1 MDDSKSIFRDMIQ
14 TAIDLDLNKSE
25 LQVFLAVLKQT
36 LGFGKVSDPLSYGR
50 IAMIIHKRKDHV
62 KEAIGR
68 LLQTD
73 LFDTAKHTYFDY
85 TYSIGAAFLINH
97 RGDFYT
103 PTLPKTQ
110 AGYTRMEKF
119 CEAQDTI
126 KATSPKNNY
135 PTQASVEAIAEPI
148 STPTHPKYTEP
159 KHCCRTE
166 CGQHKSSPN
175 KSDPS
180 DPPEVETAASET
192 PLEAQTDKHPT
203 QNANNS
209 NFDWTQTEMPILPK
223 SIEAHNHAKIYAIF
237 KQGTLDH
244 AKNALSVF
252 TDMESKKVIQSP
264 TGLLIS
270 LSKSA
275 QKGELSLPNSIPQID
290 LSKVPLCAAHL
301 PYDPE
306 QAEIDAKQIQEKA
319 KRHDK
324 AREARETAKKIEAAS
339 QNSKAKQTEEDDFP
353 SEGSLSSITRHLHA
367 KNEKFLKSLE

>member
-50 IAMIIHKRKDHV
+50 IAMIVHKRKDHV

-85 TYSIGAAFLINH
+85 TYSIGAAFLLNH
-97 RGDFYT
+97 RGNFYT

-119 CEAQDTI
+119 CEVQDTTTEVNPPTNNNPI
-126 KATSPKNNY
+126 PAVASHPKQAESKPCCQTECEQHKSAPNQSNPTEVEVKATS
-135 PTQASVEAIAEPI
+135 
-148 STPTHPKYTEP
+148 
-159 KHCCRTE
+159 
-166 CGQHKSSPN
+166 
-175 KSDPS
+175 
-180 DPPEVETAASET
+180 ETDNHS
-192 PLEAQTDKHPT
+192 T
-203 QNANNS
+203 QNTNS
-209 NFDWTQTEMPILPK
+209 SSFDWTQTEMPILPK
-223 SIEAHNHAKIYAIF
+223 SIEASNHAKIYAIF

-252 TDMESKKVIQSP
+252 TEMESKKVIHSP

-270 LSKSA
+270 LSQSA
-275 QKGELSLPNSIPQID
+275 QKGELTLPDSSPQID
-290 LSKVPLCAAHL
+290 LSNVPLCAAHL
-301 PYDPE
+301 PYNPE
-306 QAEIDAKQIQEKA
+306 QVEIDGQRIQDRVVRQAKA
-319 KRHDK
+319 KK
-324 AREARETAKKIEAAS
+324 AAQAAEQVKQNTTS
-339 QNSKAKQTEEDDFP
+339 QDGVKTNSKAKQTEEDDFP
-353 SEGSLSSITRHLHA
+353 STGSLSSMMRYLHA
-367 KNEKFLKSLE
+367 KNEKFLKSCE

>member
-36 LGFGKVSDPLSYGR
+36 IGFGKVSDPLSYGR

-73 LFDTAKHTYFDY
+73 LFDTAKHAYFDY

-110 AGYTRMEKF
+110 AGYTKMEKF
-119 CEAQDTI
+119 CEEQDTI
-126 KATSPKNNY
+126 EAISPKNNH
-135 PTQASVEAIAEPI
+135 PSQASDEPI
-148 STPTHPKYTEP
+148 AKPVSTASHPKQTES
-159 KHCCRTE
+159 KHCCCQTG
-166 CGQHKSSPN
+166 CGQDNSTPN

-180 DPPEVETAASET
+180 EVEVKAPSKT
-192 PLEAQTDKHPT
+192 QTDNSTT
-203 QNANNS
+203 QNTNSS
-209 NFDWTQTEMPILPK
+209 NFDWTQTKMPILPK
-223 SIEAHNHAKIYAIF
+223 SIEAVNHAKIYAIF

-252 TDMESKKVIQSP
+252 TEMESKKVIHSP

-270 LSKSA
+270 LSQSA
-275 QKGELSLPNSIPQID
+275 QKGELTLPDTTPQVD
-290 LSKVPLCAAHL
+290 LSKVPLSAAHL
-301 PYDPE
+301 RYDPE
-306 QAEIDAKQIQEKA
+306 QAEIDAQRIQERVNRQAKA
-319 KRHDK
+319 KK
-324 AREARETAKKIEAAS
+324 AAEQVKQSTAS
-339 QNSKAKQTEEDDFP
+339 QNSAETNSKAKQTEEDNFP
-353 SEGSLSSITRHLHA
+353 STGSLSSIMRHLHA
-367 KNEKFLKSLE
+367 KNKKYLKSLE